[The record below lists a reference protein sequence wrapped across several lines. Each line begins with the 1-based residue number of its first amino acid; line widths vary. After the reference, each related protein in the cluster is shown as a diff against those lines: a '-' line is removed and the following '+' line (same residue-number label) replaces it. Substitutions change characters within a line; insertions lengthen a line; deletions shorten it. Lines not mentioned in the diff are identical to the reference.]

1 MKRNSFL
8 VVLLLFAL
16 AFLFVGCKKEEEPEP
31 NPILVVGNIE
41 LQTEEGKTVKI
52 NAAIA
57 NVEDDEEEYELEFSS
72 SDPTIA
78 EVDANGN
85 VDAKKAG
92 EATITVS
99 IKDFEDQKTEVKVI
113 VLAKPTPPGKEIIEE
128 FIPES
133 IDIMGFVSMEV
144 GASEKFMAMV
154 KPASAYQVLV
164 WSTSDPSIA
173 TVDNEGN
180 VTAHSFGTVTITAH
194 SAIAPDV
201 KDSFEVVVK
210 ETGEDHEIA
219 KKAFDYILERI
230 PKYVTESFDLPV
242 YPNPD
247 VTITWK
253 DASGTVLADNRY
265 VYNEDI
271 TEDTTDAVI
280 CLIEYGFA
288 TREESVALKVV
299 ADPEKNN
306 FANIELISL
315 YLDILFADY
324 IADSVNGDL
333 PLPTALK
340 GATLVWSTTKS
351 DVITKTGEF
360 TKPNNDTPVRLTALV
375 TSGPIAQ
382 TFNFDLVAKG
392 YTQQEKVDYSLTEGV
407 LKPLVGLRSNANI
420 TLPSF
425 EPRFGLTITWES
437 ANEDVFDSNGVYMER
452 NLEEDTEVTFIATF
466 KEGDTVFDV
475 TAEVTVTA
483 LAATDVSKAV
493 YDFVRNDEILAAI
506 PTYFPFGLPGR
517 ESGNEIVGLPT
528 TMEGLD
534 GVTIEWEGNPEDFDG
549 LVLKTQYL
557 RYHETY
563 LTATFSKEG
572 VEPSTLKFLLNTGIA
587 ERDDSVNIGGRF
599 SEQKVKDGFIEWD
612 LLNTFSYWDLPV
624 GEVTYKTQQY
634 WSYYSGY
641 TWYIDADT
649 DKTSELVEKSL
660 EEGGV
665 RYQYFAMDFMVAY
678 ILEADDDGNVTKW
691 DLANLRDGQGGNWG
705 IFFVNLSGKDIK
717 IPLATHGAGEGTDG
731 EPWVSQG
738 SRENALTF
746 DGYRKGF
753 VVDADG
759 TVIMGSGFGVV
770 QDVLPSTT
778 RHIDIPANGY
788 GMTFKTQENLPIVG
802 VFCHKDTKLTIQR
815 FDLAPENDYRAIRF
829 KSNLNNAET
838 GIIALEKGEETEIN
852 VDAAIKNAA
861 TYLYNPRL
869 TVFELSMFNT
879 EKYEDIIAR
888 SAALWEADFEAMQ
901 EKEDEEG
908 YLLELLPF
916 YEKFQAIHDDVKALI
931 DEELVNWL
939 ENEYDSKLLPRDITL
954 HLNGGQYYAE
964 TRQEVADLFLADL
977 YEHLTNVEMPDLP
990 ETLEEFK
997 AGIESSFTAEFVT
1010 TYLYEFIK
1018 DNPDALTVDE
1028 SGEATQFFRQEE
1040 YNEKWLPLL
1049 LMLNDAV
1056 QIGHGGGRDILGRT
1070 GQKYQF
1076 HYIIPAEG
1084 SPLFNVTVSAQDGF
1098 NTRIREY
1105 LLGTFAYAAYK
1116 EYILEDQWLLSPEA
1130 SQEKANALGLQ
1141 YSGGQATIEIPAVYK
1156 EEYVLEGWYLD
1167 EELTQPAVLT
1177 PVGLGLVDVDLYAKW
1192 IVPPGEYVGDIN
1204 INSFNESLWGDN
1216 PKTKVML
1223 DPDSTGGQYWLKI
1236 LLAETDEEGVYQVT
1250 HYVETGA
1257 LDFGDSAFSIHLFE
1271 DNAIPHAHVISLGIQ
1286 VGDLVTFSCDV
1297 TELETGTVNVVAKVW
1312 RPAE

>member
-57 NVEDDEEEYELEFSS
+57 NVEDEEEEYELEFSS

-194 SAIAPDV
+194 SAIDPDV

-219 KKAFDYILERI
+219 AKAFDYILERI

-253 DASGTVLADNRY
+253 DASGTVLDDNRY

-280 CLIEYGFA
+280 CLIEYGLA

-452 NLEEDTEVTFIATF
+452 NLEKDTEVTFIATF

-493 YDFVRNDEILAAI
+493 YDFVNNNEILEAI

-612 LLNTFSYWDLPV
+612 LLSTFSFWDKPV
-624 GEVTYKTQQY
+624 GEQDYKTQRY
-634 WSYYSGY
+634 WSFWSGY
-641 TWYIDADT
+641 TWYIDAET
-649 DKTSELVEKSL
+649 DRTSTLEQVEPG
-660 EEGGV
+660 EGK
-665 RYQYFAMDFMVAY
+665 RYQYFAMDFVTVY
-678 ILEADDDGNVTKW
+678 IMDVDADGKVTDW
-691 DLANLRDGQGGNWG
+691 EYGNLREKTGGNWG
-705 IFFVNLSGKDIK
+705 VFFVNLSGKAAK

-738 SRENALTF
+738 ERENALTF

-753 VVDADG
+753 VTDETG
-759 TVIMGSGFGVV
+759 KVIIGSGFGTL
-770 QDVLPSTT
+770 QDVLPSTA
-778 RHIDIPANGY
+778 RHIDIPAYGY

-802 VFCHKDTKLTIQR
+802 VFCHPDTTLT
-815 FDLAPENDYRAIRF
+815 FEKYYLAPENDFRAVRY
-829 KSNLNNAET
+829 KSNLENAEN
-838 GIIALEKGEETEIN
+838 ALELREQGKTTTVNIDQAIIN
-852 VDAAIKNAA
+852 AY
-861 TYLYNPRL
+861 TYLKDRMLSEFEYAMFDQARL
-869 TVFELSMFNT
+869 AAVV
-879 EKYEDIIAR
+879 AR
-888 SAALWEADFEAMQ
+888 SAAVWELDIQ
-901 EKEDEEG
+901 EM
-908 YLLELLPF
+908 
-916 YEKFQAIHDDVKALI
+916 
-931 DEELVNWL
+931 
-939 ENEYDSKLLPRDITL
+939 R
-954 HLNGGQYYAE
+954 
-964 TRQEVADLFLADL
+964 
-977 YEHLTNVEMPDLP
+977 
-990 ETLEEFK
+990 
-997 AGIESSFTAEFVT
+997 
-1010 TYLYEFIK
+1010 
-1018 DNPDALTVDE
+1018 
-1028 SGEATQFFRQEE
+1028 
-1040 YNEKWLPLL
+1040 
-1049 LMLNDAV
+1049 
-1056 QIGHGGGRDILGRT
+1056 
-1070 GQKYQF
+1070 
-1076 HYIIPAEG
+1076 
-1084 SPLFNVTVSAQDGF
+1084 
-1098 NTRIREY
+1098 
-1105 LLGTFAYAAYK
+1105 
-1116 EYILEDQWLLSPEA
+1116 
-1130 SQEKANALGLQ
+1130 
-1141 YSGGQATIEIPAVYK
+1141 
-1156 EEYVLEGWYLD
+1156 
-1167 EELTQPAVLT
+1167 
-1177 PVGLGLVDVDLYAKW
+1177 GLV
-1192 IVPPGEYVGDIN
+1192 
-1204 INSFNESLWGDN
+1204 
-1216 PKTKVML
+1216 
-1223 DPDSTGGQYWLKI
+1223 
-1236 LLAETDEEGVYQVT
+1236 EEEDYLIQ
-1250 HYVETGA
+1250 
-1257 LDFGDSAFSIHLFE
+1257 LFE
-1271 DNAIPHAHVISLGIQ
+1271 FYN
-1286 VGDLVTFSCDV
+1286 
-1297 TELETGTVNVVAKVW
+1297 KY
-1312 RPAE
+1312 

>member
-16 AFLFVGCKKEEEPEP
+16 AFLFVGCKDEEIPEEQI
-31 NPILVVGNIE
+31 PILVVSNLE
-41 LQTEEGKTVKI
+41 LKTEVDNTVSI
-52 NAAIA
+52 NAQIGG
-57 NVEDDEEEYELEFSS
+57 VESPDEFQLEFASS
-72 SDPTIA
+72 NTNVA
-78 EVDANGN
+78 TVNENGI
-85 VDAKKAG
+85 VQAKAVG

-99 IKDFEDQKTEVKVI
+99 IKDYPDQKLEVKVI
-113 VLAKPTPPGKEIIEE
+113 VVAKQEIPDKTIVEQFAPTSVEILGQ
-128 FIPES
+128 S
-133 IDIMGFVSMEV
+133 SMDIGTT
-144 GASEKFMAMV
+144 EKFPV
-154 KPASAYQVLV
+154 FVRPTTAYQRLV
-164 WSTSDPSIA
+164 WVSSDPEIA
-173 TVDNEGN
+173 SVDAEGN
-180 VTAHSFGTVTITAH
+180 VTAKAMGTVTITAY

-201 KDSFEVVVK
+201 RHSVDVLVK
-210 ETGEDHEIA
+210 ETGEDHEIVA
-219 KKAFDYILERI
+219 KALAYVKERM
-230 PKYVTESFDLPV
+230 PKYVTETFDLPV

-253 DASGTVLADNRY
+253 NALGVELEDNQY
-265 VYNEDI
+265 VYENVTHDQA
-271 TEDTTDAVI
+271 DAVI

-288 TREESVALKVV
+288 TREESIPLKLV
-299 ADPEKNN
+299 ADPEHNN
-306 FANIELISL
+306 FENLELISF

-324 IADSVNGDL
+324 LANKVDGDL
-333 PLPTALK
+333 PLPTGLK
-340 GATLVWSTTKS
+340 GATIVWSTTKS
-351 DVITKTGEF
+351 EVITTAGKF
-360 TKPNNDTPVRLTALV
+360 TKPNNDTSVRLTALV
-375 TSGPIAQ
+375 TSGPVSQ

-392 YTQQEKVDYSLTEGV
+392 YTQQEKIDYMLTEGV
-407 LKPLVGLRSNANI
+407 LKSLVGFSTNGDIA
-420 TLPSF
+420 LPTF
-425 EPRFGLTITWES
+425 EPRFGLSLTWES
-437 ANEDVFDSNGVYMER
+437 DNEEVFSNSGVYMQR
-452 NLEEDTEVTFIATF
+452 GLAEDTEVKFTATV
-466 KEGDTVFDV
+466 KEGDLEFDIK
-475 TAEVTVTA
+475 AEVTVTA
-483 LAATDVSKAV
+483 LAATDTSKAV
-493 YDFVRNDEILAAI
+493 YDFLRNKKLLESL
-506 PTYFPFGLPGR
+506 PKYFPYGVIGR
-517 ESGNEIVGLPT
+517 ESDNEIVGLPT
-528 TMEGLD
+528 TLEGHD

-563 LTATFSKEG
+563 LTATFTKKDVAPTSIKI
-572 VEPSTLKFLLNTGIA
+572 LLNTGVA
-587 ERDDSVNIGGRF
+587 QSNDTVNIGGRF
-599 SEQKVKDGFIEWD
+599 REQAVKGGDIEWD

-802 VFCHKDTKLTIQR
+802 VFCHEGTKLTIQR

-838 GIIALEKGEETEIN
+838 GIIALENGEETEIN

-869 TVFELSMFNT
+869 TEFELSMFNT

-901 EKEDEEG
+901 EKVDEEG

-977 YEHLTNVEMPDLP
+977 YEHLTNVEMPDLS

-997 AGIESSFTAEFVT
+997 AGIESSFTAAFVT

-1156 EEYVLEGWYLD
+1156 EGYVLEGWYLD

-1223 DPDSTGGQYWLKI
+1223 DPDSTGGQFWLKI

-1257 LDFGDSAFSIHLFE
+1257 LDFGDSAFSIHLYE